1 MISTKDIVSADI
13 LRELQRTAAVLSYE
27 MIGQDS
33 KKKAGQDDKIYENY
47 HGVKDVSDKPDKIGT
62 SELLFKGLNQFSH
75 LYEPVVS
82 TSGKQG
88 VLKSF
93 ITRSDRDIIAGK
105 NFTLKLLRKKK

>member
-1 MISTKDIVSADI
+1 MSACIITMISTKDIVSADI

-82 TSGKQG
+82 TSGK
-88 VLKSF
+88 
-93 ITRSDRDIIAGK
+93 
-105 NFTLKLLRKKK
+105 